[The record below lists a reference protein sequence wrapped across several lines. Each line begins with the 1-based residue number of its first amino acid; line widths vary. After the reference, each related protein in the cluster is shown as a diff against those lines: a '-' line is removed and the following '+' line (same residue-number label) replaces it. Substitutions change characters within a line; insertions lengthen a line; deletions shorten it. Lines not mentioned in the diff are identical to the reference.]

1 MAARMLIALV
11 FAVAFVAAFLP
22 SGSPSFVSAPSA
34 GGAVE
39 APALRGAPA
48 AASAVAY
55 GALAASAPMP
65 AEAWTEKGL
74 LQFGQV
80 FALFFLF
87 FWVAGFVRMM
97 TIGRL

>member
-1 MAARMLIALV
+1 MAGRMLVTLIFVGAL
-11 FAVAFVAAFLP
+11 AATFLP
-22 SGSPSFVSAPSA
+22 LGLGFVSPPSDD
-34 GGAVE
+34 VV
-39 APALRGAPA
+39 ALRGAAP
-48 AASAVAY
+48 AASAAAAY
-55 GALAASAPMP
+55 GALAAAAPLP
-65 AEAWTEKGL
+65 AQAWTEKGL

>member
-1 MAARMLIALV
+1 MASSRVLVALV
-11 FAVAFVAAFLP
+11 FATAVAATFMP
-22 SGSPSFVSAPSA
+22 SAFVSAPSI
-34 GGAVE
+34 GSSDV
-39 APALRGAPA
+39 ALRGA
-48 AASAVAY
+48 ASAATY